1 MNVEPNRMYARF
13 DEHQT
18 CGDGGHIVT
27 PPQLAEHRVGGVQQ
41 VLAALADPVR
51 LEMVRRLRN
60 AGSPM
65 PCARLYDGINKS
77 TATHH
82 FKILREAG
90 LTERLVVDGQTHQRL
105 RVDQVDAAVPGLLNS
120 VVGSANREAG
130 PA

>member
-1 MNVEPNRMYARF
+1 M
-13 DEHQT
+13 
-18 CGDGGHIVT
+18 T
-27 PPQLAEHRVGGVQQ
+27 PPVVGELAENCVGSVQQ

-65 PCARLYDGINKS
+65 PCALLYDGINKS

-90 LTERLVVDGQTHQRL
+90 LTERLVVDGHTHQRL
-105 RVDQVDAAVPGLLNS
+105 RTEQVDAAVPGLLDS
-120 VVGSANREAG
+120 VVGTANREVG
-130 PA
+130 SS

>member
-1 MNVEPNRMYARF
+1 MTA
-13 DEHQT
+13 
-18 CGDGGHIVT
+18 
-27 PPQLAEHRVGGVQQ
+27 PQLGELAEAHVGSVQQ

-51 LEMVRRLRN
+51 LEMIRRLHN
-60 AGSPM
+60 AGSTM

-105 RVDQVDAAVPGLLNS
+105 RSDEVDAAVPGLLNS
-120 VVGSANREAG
+120 VVAKANREAG
-130 PA
+130 SA